1 MKRQMKNPDGALQ
14 RTPGANEDFD
24 MRTNSLAQTYA
35 SSGILQTRHVRNRC
49 GLTDRRAQLIATLL
63 FGEGGN

>member
-1 MKRQMKNPDGALQ
+1 MKLSKKCPDGALQ
-14 RTPGANEDFD
+14 RAPGANEEFD
-24 MRTNSLAQTYA
+24 MRPNSLTQTYA
-35 SSGILQTRHVRNRC
+35 SSGILQTRHIRNRC

>member
-1 MKRQMKNPDGALQ
+1 MKRQMKCPGSALE
-14 RTPGANEDFD
+14 RTPGANEEFD
-24 MRTNSLAQTYA
+24 MRTNSLTQTYA

-49 GLTDRRAQLIATLL
+49 GLTDNRAQLIASLL